1 MRIALPLTALSFK
14 AYKMTI
20 RLKRKLQ
27 TIQALLKNVETRFR
41 SLTTTE
47 LCACAKRAKLTQTEL
62 EDVKGTVRRVTVV
75 NILMRR
81 YAFGVFTV
89 LFKTIPMDVFRYI
102 FQFFDT
108 DINLQLRIDNY
119 VNKEMEECKK
129 DYNRAQLLRS
139 AVAAN
144 QLLYAEFHDIALYH
158 CIKWYVMV
166 WINKLDYHRTAFYQ
180 YYKKQNIKMRDFL
193 ETMNEKK
200 EEAKQ
205 EVKCTHDRQIYNEK
219 MTRYAME
226 LTEMTTLISEDNA
239 NWFREYARDNF
250 IESLQMLIDFPELLD

>member
-1 MRIALPLTALSFK
+1 
-14 AYKMTI
+14 MTI

-41 SLTTTE
+41 SLTITE
-47 LCACAKRAKLTQTEL
+47 LCACATRAKLTQTEL
-62 EDVKGTVRRVTVV
+62 EDVKGTVRCVTVV

-81 YAFGVFTV
+81 YAFGMFTV
-89 LFKTIPMDVFRYI
+89 LFKMIPMDIVRYI

-129 DYNRAQLLRS
+129 DYDRAQLLRS
-139 AVAAN
+139 AITAVAAN
-144 QLLYAEFHDIALYH
+144 QLLYVEFHNIALYH

-166 WINKLDYHRTAFYQ
+166 WINKIDHHRTAFYQ

-193 ETMNEKK
+193 EIMNEKK

-205 EVKCTHDRQIYNEK
+205 EVKRTHDRQVYNEK
-219 MTRYAME
+219 MARYTME
-226 LTEMTTLISEDNA
+226 LAEMTALISEDNA
-239 NWFREYARDNF
+239 NWFRDYARDNF
-250 IESLQMLIDFPELLD
+250 IESLQMLIDHPELLD